1 MVACYI
7 QRAIELGRSRFDFM
21 RGNESYKYAWG
32 AVDEPIERLFVQRTV
47 GGR

>member
-1 MVACYI
+1 
-7 QRAIELGRSRFDFM
+7 M

-32 AVDEPIERLFVQRTV
+32 AVDEPIERLLVQRTV